1 MITNQRVVSSLDF
14 AHLKSMK
21 ECGVYDFSFSMEAAV

>member
-1 MITNQRVVSSLDF
+1 MITNQRLVSSLDF

-21 ECGVYDFSFSMEAAV
+21 ERGVNDFSLSMETAV